1 MSNTIIIYSNNNDN
15 NTINYNNYNKINTN
29 NNISNANNN
38 INSKNNYNKNNTN
51 NINFNYNFNNN
62 IINSNNSYNKINNY
76 TNNLKNSYNKN
87 YKSCS
92 NTEPNSLS
100 TKNSIPNEN
109 NKNISLNSRINK
121 INFFHHT
128 IYKKINSVKKD
139 NKQDSQVFKY
149 VLFGKEHGSKDT
161 YDALKTQI
169 AIKLAIKFEK
179 ISTENQILQKEY
191 KLYKALQCIYGIPK
205 IYFFGRSGINNILV
219 RELLDIFIAGSFR
232 ASNFKFPL
240 LMTINLVY
248 NMILLI
254 ESIHNKGYIH
264 GRLMSSHFLFGLG
277 ENNNKNLVSFGLS
290 SLYIDPKT
298 NLHIENKEVQNLI
311 FLYVLALLINN

>member
-1 MSNTIIIYSNNNDN
+1 M
-15 NTINYNNYNKINTN
+15 
-29 NNISNANNN
+29 
-38 INSKNNYNKNNTN
+38 
-51 NINFNYNFNNN
+51 
-62 IINSNNSYNKINNY
+62 
-76 TNNLKNSYNKN
+76 
-87 YKSCS
+87 
-92 NTEPNSLS
+92 
-100 TKNSIPNEN
+100 
-109 NKNISLNSRINK
+109 
-121 INFFHHT
+121 
-128 IYKKINSVKKD
+128 
-139 NKQDSQVFKY
+139 
-149 VLFGKEHGSKDT
+149 
-161 YDALKTQI
+161 KTQI

-191 KLYKALQCIYGIPK
+191 KLYKALQYIYGIPK
-205 IYFFGRSGINNILV
+205 IYFFGSSGINNILV

-277 ENNNKNLVSFGLS
+277 ENNNKIYLVSFGLS

>member
-15 NTINYNNYNKINTN
+15 NTINYNNYNNYNKINTN

-76 TNNLKNSYNKN
+76 TNNLKNGYNKN

-121 INFFHHT
+121 I
-128 IYKKINSVKKD
+128 

-191 KLYKALQCIYGIPK
+191 KLYKALQYIYGIPK
-205 IYFFGRSGINNILV
+205 INFFGRAGINNILV

-277 ENNNKNLVSFGLS
+277 ENNNKIYLVSFGLS